1 MELKAYLIRREKETM
16 KAIGR
21 YVPSSRSLIVR
32 AMRYSLLAGG
42 KRLRPMLVIEG
53 ALLCGGTESMV
64 MPAACSLEMIH
75 TYSLIHDD
83 LPAMDNDDLRR
94 GKPTSHK
101 KFGEATAILA
111 GDALLTDA
119 FRVLTMCG
127 DHPKVT
133 PASVVKAIAIL
144 ARHAGYDGMIGG
156 QMQDTVEGN
165 AWAGKNRAQA
175 ARTLEYIHLNKTAA
189 LIRASLT
196 VGATLAGGNARQ
208 VSALDRYGRNIGLAF
223 QIADDILDIEGNKK
237 LLGKRGSDRDN
248 NKLTWPALYGLA
260 ASKKMARGL
269 IDEAKDT
276 IAVFGPKA
284 AILEQLADYMIERTY

>member
-1 MELKAYLIRREKETM
+1 MELKAYLARREKETM
-16 KAIGR
+16 KAIDR
-21 YVPSSRSLIVR
+21 YVPVQASLIVR
-32 AMRYSLLAGG
+32 AMRYSLFAGG

-53 ALLCGGTESMV
+53 AVLCGGTEAMV
-64 MPAACSLEMIH
+64 MPAACALEMIH

-94 GKPTSHK
+94 GKPTSHR

-119 FRVLTMCG
+119 FRVMTLCS
-127 DHPKVT
+127 DHPKVK
-133 PASVVKAIAIL
+133 PASVVAAVAIL
-144 ARHAGYDGMIGG
+144 ARHAGFDGMIGG

-165 AWAGKNRAQA
+165 TWAGKGRSRA

-196 VGATLAGGNARQ
+196 VGATLAGGDRRRID
-208 VSALDRYGRNIGLAF
+208 ALDSYGRNVGLAF
-223 QIADDILDIEGNKK
+223 QIADDILDIVGNKK

-248 NKLTWPALYGLA
+248 NKLTWPALYGLD
-260 ASKKMARGL
+260 ASQKMAR
-269 IDEAKDT
+269 DRVNEAKEH
-276 IAVFGPKA
+276 IALFEKKA
-284 AILEQLADYMIERTY
+284 DILSQLADYAIERQY